1 MPTDHYKLGPGT
13 LTLTATGPA
22 TIELNVQTTNARI
35 EPSESVSE
43 GEDLNLLDG
52 NTLDGED
59 DVSYDYVLAGTIVQD
74 LNDTGVTA
82 WTWDHK
88 GEEVDFDFVPVTA
101 RTANVSGVCRVV
113 PVQIGGDVKV
123 RNTADFSFVVIGE
136 PVFTPQDTT
145 P

>member
-1 MPTDHYKLGPGT
+1 MPTDSYKLGPGT
-13 LTLTATGPA
+13 LTLTAGVDVM
-22 TIELNVQTTNARI
+22 ELNVQTTNARI
-35 EPSESVSE
+35 EPAENVTE

-52 NTLDGED
+52 STLAGDD
-59 DVSYDYVLAGTIVQD
+59 DVSFSYVLAGTMVQD

-88 GEEVDFDFVPVTA
+88 GETVTFDFVPVTTRVA
-101 RTANVSGVCRVV
+101 SVTGDCVVV

-123 RNTADFSFVVIGE
+123 RNTADFSFRVVGD
-136 PVFTPQDTT
+136 PVFTPEDTT